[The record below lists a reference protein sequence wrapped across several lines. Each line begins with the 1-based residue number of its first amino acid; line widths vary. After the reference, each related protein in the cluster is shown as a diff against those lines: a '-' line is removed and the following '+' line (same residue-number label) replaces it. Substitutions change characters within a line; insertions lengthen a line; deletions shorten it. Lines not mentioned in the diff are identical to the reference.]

1 MSRRPKPKD
10 GLTAGQR
17 VALYEAELEEKRK
30 KMLGEDSAGDKDP
43 VSDEKLGGSAGVNAD
58 ETVKNEKT
66 VKKTLQK
73 PQYATVNVDLSLKMG
88 EIKPLHSMCN
98 GPASYGADI
107 SPLFREIGV
116 PYVRFDCT
124 DSAVSAYA
132 VDISRIFKDSGADPT
147 DPESYD
153 FAVTDKY
160 VEAAY
165 LSGAKVIFRLGESID
180 LLASHKTPRI
190 YDMPDVLARV
200 CVNVIRHYNERWANG
215 YEFGIE
221 YFEIAGAAFDGDNG
235 FEKYKQLADSIKL
248 YGEDIKIGGMS
259 FDLFSGRAREF
270 LRFCKKS
277 RAPLDF
283 LCVDC
288 FASDVVEVCAEA
300 GKLSALMMNLGYN
313 DCEIIF
319 GKWGYANGELAR
331 ADGSKDKSGFKKLL
345 EDQRGVSGAAYAAAM
360 LLSLQNIEGLKTACF
375 FDAQPMISQFCAIAD
390 PFGEPRKPY
399 YSFKAFGELYRAGGR
414 VYAESLQTDGMAH
427 TGVYA
432 CAATSDGGEAY
443 IMLASF
449 KGCGVIDLR
458 LDGIPDDLYS
468 ADIYMLDGVKDM
480 SLADTVP
487 VSGMKKRILLN
498 VSEYGVILVK
508 LY

>member
-30 KMLGEDSAGDKDP
+30 KMLGEDYAGDKNA
-43 VSDEKLGGSAGVNAD
+43 VSDVKNVEGTGSSAD
-58 ETVKNEKT
+58 ETVKSEKI
-66 VKKTLQK
+66 VKKALQK
-73 PQYATVNVDLSLKMG
+73 PQYATVNVDLALKIG
-88 EIKPLHSMCN
+88 EVKPLHSMCN
-98 GPASYGADI
+98 GPVSYGADV
-107 SPLFREIGV
+107 SSLFREIGV

-132 VDISRIFKDSGADPT
+132 VDISRIFKDFGADPT
-147 DPESYD
+147 DPDSYD

-165 LSGAKVIFRLGESID
+165 LAGAKVMFRLGESID
-180 LLASHKTPRI
+180 PFASHKTPLI
-190 YDMPDVLARV
+190 YDAPDILARA
-200 CVNVIRHYNERWANG
+200 CVNIIRHYNERWASG

-221 YFEIAGAAFDGDNG
+221 YFEIAGPVFDGDDG
-235 FEKYKQLADSIKL
+235 FERYKRLADSLKL
-248 YGEDIKIGGMS
+248 YDEDIKIGGMGL
-259 FDLFSGRAREF
+259 DLFSGRAREL

-283 LCVDC
+283 LTVDC
-288 FASDVVEVCAEA
+288 FATDVERAAEEI
-300 GKLSALMMNLGYN
+300 GRLSALMLNLGYN
-313 DCEIIF
+313 DCEIVI
-319 GKWGYANGELAR
+319 GKWGYADEPSRVLTER
-331 ADGSKDKSGFKKLL
+331 DKGALKKLL
-345 EDQRGVSGAAYAAAM
+345 EEQRGVSGAAYVAAM
-360 LLSLQNIEGLKTACF
+360 LLRLQDVEGLKTACF

-390 PFGEPRKPY
+390 AFGEPRKPY
-399 YSFKAFGELYRAGGR
+399 YSFKAFGELYRAGCR
-414 VYAESLQTDGMAH
+414 VYSESLQTDGMAH

-432 CAATSDGGEAY
+432 CAAVSDSGEAY
-443 IMLASF
+443 ILLASF

-487 VSGMKKRILLN
+487 LSGMKKRILLN
-498 VSEYGVILVK
+498 VSEYGVVLVK